1 MPSPRS
7 RASGPFYFHHAL
19 VRGWPD
25 LVCSVVPLLQD
36 PRTQNPLIRAARAR
50 PAHKSGKL
58 TRERPRWEG
67 PIKNGCLRLR
77 CPRPDSPNPT
87 GGSTPVDVG
96 NPDPGHTGPRTH
108 RGDAQSSRAGQT
120 VQIRDDHAHG
130 CWAPG
135 PTRSWRPRG
144 TDGHDELPS
153 FPQVIEIPT
162 WYSGVQG
169 SPDRPRGTA
178 GP

>member
-1 MPSPRS
+1 LLRSAVATGSQNAEPVDPCSSRSPR
-7 RASGPFYFHHAL
+7 AQIGKAHA
-19 VRGWPD
+19 G
-25 LVCSVVPLLQD
+25 
-36 PRTQNPLIRAARAR
+36 AATL
-50 PAHKSGKL
+50 G
-58 TRERPRWEG
+58 G

-96 NPDPGHTGPRTH
+96 NPDPGHTVPRTH
-108 RGDAQSSRAGQT
+108 RGDAQSSRAGQA
-120 VQIRDDHAHG
+120 VQIRDGNAHG
-130 CWAPG
+130 CWATG